1 METEPHDVSV
11 DLRLS
16 VLKVR
21 HAKWIVEI
29 FNKFQ
34 TDRGKTIIKNG
45 FRKSAIT
52 EAIEMLE
59 FPEQDPFV

>member
-1 METEPHDVSV
+1 M
-11 DLRLS
+11 
-16 VLKVR
+16 KIR

-29 FNKFQ
+29 FQ

-45 FRKSAIT
+45 FKKSVIT

-59 FPEQDPFV
+59 FPEQDPFVQLNV

>member
-1 METEPHDVSV
+1 M
-11 DLRLS
+11 
-16 VLKVR
+16 KVR

-29 FNKFQ
+29 FNFNKFQ